1 MAPSRHRPA
10 GRSGR
15 GIAAILGRQ
24 MGRVMGFEPTT
35 PGTTIRC
42 SNQLSYTRHRQLHLV
57 KRRCRV
63 KRLRV
68 MRTDPLRQ
76 RRGLYTRVGALL
88 LLALTV
94 LAMPAGAVAAD
105 APVRASHA
113 MIAAAHP
120 AAAAAGARIL
130 EAGGDAIDA
139 AIAAQMVLGLVEPQS
154 SGIGGGGFLLYYD
167 AARDTVESYDGRETA
182 PAAADE
188 TLFLAADGA
197 PRPWPDAA
205 VGGLPVGIPGIVRM
219 LERAHRAHGRT
230 PWARLSE
237 PAATLAERGFAIS
250 PRLAH
255 MIESN
260 PDLARFRASRAY
272 FFHRDGRTRRA
283 GETLVNPAYADTM
296 RAISREGADALYEG
310 RIAAKI
316 VAAVRDDP
324 VNPGSLTL
332 ADLADYRAKQR
343 PPVCRDYRRHRVC
356 SMGPPSS
363 GGVTL
368 LQILGLLE
376 RFDLAALAPGSVEAV
391 HLISEA
397 SRLAFADRNRYL
409 ADADFVPVPVA
420 GLLDPVYLRRRA
432 GLIDPGRALG
442 EAAPGAPPG
451 SADLARAAAAAPEFA
466 STSHLSVVDARGNAV
481 SFTTS
486 VERAFGSR
494 LMAAGFLLNN
504 QLTDFSFAPSG
515 ADGPVANRVQP
526 GKRPRSSMTPT
537 LIFDEAGQLVATL
550 GSPGGSRIIGF
561 VAQSVIALLDWGLDA
576 QAALS
581 LPRHVNRNGATELE
595 AGTALE
601 QIAPALEA
609 LGHEVRIRSLVS
621 GLHAIRRVDGVLE
634 GGADPRRE
642 GVALGH

>member
-1 MAPSRHRPA
+1 
-10 GRSGR
+10 
-15 GIAAILGRQ
+15 

-42 SNQLSYTRHRQLHLV
+42 SNQLSYTRRRRHHLV

-63 KRLRV
+63 KRPRPARRSTAV
-68 MRTDPLRQ
+68 GQ
-76 RRGLYTRVGALL
+76 RRGPFARLAALVFF
-88 LLALTV
+88 ALTV
-94 LAMPAGAVAAD
+94 LSAPAAAPAAD
-105 APVRASHA
+105 APVRTSHA

-120 AAAAAGARIL
+120 AAAEAGARIL
-130 EAGGDAIDA
+130 AAGGDAIDA
-139 AIAAQMVLGLVEPQS
+139 AIAAQMVLGLLEPQS

-167 AARDTVESYDGRETA
+167 AARDTVESYEGRETA

-188 TLFLAADGA
+188 RLFLAADGT
-197 PRPWPDAA
+197 PRPWPEAA
-205 VGGLPVGIPGIVRM
+205 VGGLPVGVPGVVRM
-219 LERAHRAHGRT
+219 LERVHRAHGRT
-230 PWARLSE
+230 PWAHLFD
-237 PAATLAERGFAIS
+237 PAVVLAERGFAIS
-250 PRLAH
+250 PRLAY
-255 MIESN
+255 MIERN
-260 PDLARFRASRAY
+260 PDLARFPEARAY
-272 FFHRDGRTRRA
+272 FFHPDGSPKRA
-283 GETLVNPAYADTM
+283 GETLINPAYAETM
-296 RAISREGADALYEG
+296 LAIAREGADALHEG
-310 RIAAKI
+310 RIASEI
-316 VAAVRDDP
+316 VAAVQDDP
-324 VNPGSLTL
+324 VNPGALALT
-332 ADLADYRAKQR
+332 DLAGYRAKER
-343 PPVCRDYRRHRVC
+343 PPVCGDYRRHRVC

-376 RFDLAALAPGSVEAV
+376 RFDLAALTPGSVEAV

-409 ADADFVPVPVA
+409 ADTDFVPVPVA
-420 GLLDPVYLRRRA
+420 GMLNHDYLRRRA
-432 GLIDPGRALG
+432 GLIDPDRAMG
-442 EAAPGAPPG
+442 EATPGAPPG
-451 SADLARAAAAAPEFA
+451 SDGLARADVASPEFA

-494 LMAAGFLLNN
+494 LMAAGFFLNS
-504 QLTDFSFAPSG
+504 QLTDFSFAPTG
-515 ADGPVANRVQP
+515 EHGPVANRVQP

-537 LIFDEAGQLVATL
+537 LIFDEAGRLVASL
-550 GSPGGSRIIGF
+550 GSPGGSSIIGF

-601 QIAPALEA
+601 EIAPALET
-609 LGHEVRIRSLVS
+609 LGHEVSIRPMVS
-621 GLHAIRRVDGVLE
+621 GLHAIRRVDGILE

-642 GVALGH
+642 GIALGH